1 MTHLTLSTW
10 LNYREKQRLT
20 PSKSQATRGEGKHE
34 KSTSDTPSTRWL
46 IIFTSTILHALRD
59 SLKILQSLLFWMS
72 NFECLAKQMFIADIR
87 LLSLLI
93 FSLVCSQ
100 TFRLFFFYFL
110 FFLFNFGIGFASVS
124 LLNAEKFATFFLL
137 WPFVSVALSRKIYVK
152 CFHSSRYVD
161 FKLCC
166 LITFALPLWTF
177 LLECEFCFIPSFEVF
192 SFRFLLLFMVRALIC
207 GRKNWKFRKCHRRHS
222 PLMVSID

>member
-1 MTHLTLSTW
+1 MHCEIRWKYYKVCRSGWATS
-10 LNYREKQRLT
+10 NV
-20 PSKSQATRGEGKHE
+20 SQNKC
-34 KSTSDTPSTRWL
+34 SS
-46 IIFTSTILHALRD
+46 
-59 SLKILQSLLFWMS
+59 
-72 NFECLAKQMFIADIR
+72 
-87 LLSLLI
+87 LI
-93 FSLVCSQ
+93 FGSYHCLSFLWFALKHFVC
-100 TFRLFFFYFL
+100 FFFYFL

-137 WPFVSVALSRKIYVK
+137 LPFVSVALIRKIYVK

-192 SFRFLLLFMVRALIC
+192 PFRFLLLFMVRAHL
-207 GRKNWKFRKCHRRHS
+207 RAKNWKIRKCHGNCHRQGHRRHS